1 MRFIRTGSMLLVA
14 LMVSGCVSMSKYNE
28 KVQEVAMLR
37 GDVTSLEENLAKS
50 EAAGKALQA
59 ELQKSRENLAKLEQE
74 HENLKAEYV
83 AMTAERENAN
93 AAMGDKRQA
102 FSSDME
108 ALTARLN
115 ESETRVKE
123 LTALL
128 TAQEQTAQKVPELQ
142 AAVADRE
149 ERIKTLNATLRSLKV
164 NLVQIRSD
172 VIQLAKKRSGSEE
185 KENAYADFRRNF
197 GDQINKG
204 EILVTEYPDKMIVTL
219 PEQVLFRS
227 GSATINRSGRK
238 ALERVAGIL
247 KKVRNNRIRIEGHT
261 DSTPIRARGKYASNW
276 DLSAARAASVVRYL
290 QRKGAINPE
299 LLTLA
304 GYGPYAPAAANNTS
318 KGRSLNRRIEI
329 ALIPMDTTLTAE
341 ATREKLALR

>member
-1 MRFIRTGSMLLVA
+1 
-14 LMVSGCVSMSKYNE
+14 MVSGCVSLSKYNE
-28 KVQEVAMLR
+28 KVQEVAMLK
-37 GDVTSLEENLAKS
+37 GDLTTVEENLAKS
-50 EAAGKALQA
+50 EAEGKALQG

-93 AAMGDKRQA
+93 AMMGDKRQA
-102 FSSDME
+102 FSSEME
-108 ALTARLN
+108 SLTARLN
-115 ESETRVKE
+115 ESEARVKE

-128 TAQEQTAQKVPELQ
+128 TAQEEAAKKVPELQ
-142 AAVADRE
+142 AAVVERE
-149 ERIKTLNATLRSLKV
+149 DRIKTLNATLRSLKN

-172 VIQLAKKRSGSEE
+172 VVHLAKKRSGTEE

-197 GDQINKG
+197 GEQINKG

-219 PEQVLFRS
+219 PEQVLFRP
-227 GSATINRSGRK
+227 GSATINRSGKK
-238 ALERVAGIL
+238 ALERVAEIL
-247 KKVRNNRIRIEGHT
+247 IKVRNNRIRIEGHT
-261 DSTPIRARGKYASNW
+261 DSTPIRRKARYASNW

-290 QRKGAINPE
+290 HKKGAINPE

-304 GYGPYAPAAANNTS
+304 GYGPYAPAAANNTT

-329 ALIPMDTTLTAE
+329 ALIPLDTTLTVE
-341 ATREKLALR
+341 ANREKLALR